1 MGFKQPNLDLMK
13 NLILAFAVLFSFAV
27 NAQNKEAAKTAVAAE
42 QTLSNEQKAI
52 NDVTAFISVI
62 NVDATLKTDLYTLM
76 MMKYEAISNTKATKV
91 QREASLKGIEQKLLS
106 GLNEAQRKQ
115 LTSNSELFQRMTH

>member
-1 MGFKQPNLDLMK
+1 MK
-13 NLILAFAVLFSFAV
+13 KLILAFVVLFSISV

-42 QTLSNEQKAI
+42 QSLSNEQKAI

-62 NVDATLKTDLYTLM
+62 SVDATLKTDLYTLM
-76 MMKYEAISNTKATKV
+76 MMKYEAIANTKSTKTE
-91 QREASLKGIEQKLLS
+91 RESSLKGIEHKLLS